1 MAFQPP
7 HRDKIPSMKRRC
19 HTHDYRSVSYY
30 MITLG
35 KNPAYTAPFCR
46 IFDAALNPPDFTS
59 ARRRS
64 DELTPGIK
72 RILLPRNASVP
83 NKAGTAG
90 SSVLGA
96 PAVPLPASP
105 PGAPAVSLPASPPG
119 APAVPLPAVE
129 LSDSGAFLRAGFRD
143 FFRTESSILL
153 KKIVVMPDHVHFI
166 IHVREYL
173 PAHLGRYISR
183 LKTVCTLAV
192 SELPGYP
199 VDTDGNPLHIF
210 EDNYHDR
217 IIRNDSMLETERRYL
232 DDNPRRYLLR
242 KQHPEYFSSPV
253 RITING
259 EHYSA
264 FGNILLLK
272 DIHPEPAIISRRYT
286 PEHLSRL
293 KAGWEE
299 AARSRK
305 ALVSPFISKPEK
317 EIKKAVLESGGRII
331 EILDNGFPERYK
343 PSGTAFDLCL
353 EGRLLQIAPLVY
365 ETSKIPLTRNRA
377 LELNA
382 TARKIAALALSPL
395 TANSLRVSRFSPKS
409 PL

>member
-46 IFDAALNPPDFTS
+46 IFDAVLNPPDFTS

-64 DELTPGIK
+64 DELTPGLK
-72 RILLPRNASVP
+72 RILLPRNASVRD
-83 NKAGTAG
+83 KAGTAG
-90 SSVLGA
+90 SSVPGA
-96 PAVPLPASP
+96 PAVP
-105 PGAPAVSLPASPPG
+105 LPASPPG

-143 FFRTESSILL
+143 FFRTESAILL

-305 ALVSPFISKPEK
+305 VLVSPFISKPEK

-382 TARKIAALALSPL
+382 TARQIAALAATP
-395 TANSLRVSRFSPKS
+395 AAAGSLRVGPLSPKP

>member
-72 RILLPRNASVP
+72 RILLPRNASVRD
-83 NKAGTAG
+83 KAGTAG
-90 SSVLGA
+90 SSV
-96 PAVPLPASP
+96 

-119 APAVPLPAVE
+119 APAVSLPAVE

-143 FFRTESSILL
+143 FFRTESAILL

-253 RITING
+253 RIAING
-259 EHYSA
+259 EHYAA

-272 DIHPEPAIISRRYT
+272 DIHPEPVIISRRYT
-286 PEHLSRL
+286 TEHLSRL

-305 ALVSPFISKPEK
+305 ALISPFISKPEK

-382 TARKIAALALSPL
+382 TARQIAALAATPS
-395 TANSLRVSRFSPKS
+395 AAGSLRVGPLSPKP

>member
-46 IFDAALNPPDFTS
+46 IFDAVLNPPDFTS

-72 RILLPRNASVP
+72 RILLPRNASVRD
-83 NKAGTAG
+83 KAGTAG
-90 SSVLGA
+90 YSLPGA
-96 PAVPLPASP
+96 PAVP
-105 PGAPAVSLPASPPG
+105 LPASPPG

-259 EHYSA
+259 EHYAA

-272 DIHPEPAIISRRYT
+272 DIHPEPVIISRRYT
-286 PEHLSRL
+286 TEHLSRL

-299 AARSRK
+299 AARSCK
-305 ALVSPFISKPEK
+305 ALISPFISKPEK
-317 EIKKAVLESGGRII
+317 EIRKATLESGGRII

-382 TARKIAALALSPL
+382 TARQIAALAATPL
-395 TANSLRVSRFSPKS
+395 PRVPSVSALFLRSRLCSVG
-409 PL
+409 

>member
-72 RILLPRNASVP
+72 RILLPRNASVRD
-83 NKAGTAG
+83 KAGSAG
-90 SSVLGA
+90 SSV
-96 PAVPLPASP
+96 

-143 FFRTESSILL
+143 FFRTESAILL

-173 PAHLGRYISR
+173 PTHLGRYISR

-317 EIKKAVLESGGRII
+317 EIRKATLESGGRII

-382 TARKIAALALSPL
+382 TARQIAALAATP
-395 TANSLRVSRFSPKS
+395 AAARSLRVGPLSPKP

>member
-46 IFDAALNPPDFTS
+46 IFDAVLNPPDFTS

-72 RILLPRNASVP
+72 RILLPRNASVRD
-83 NKAGTAG
+83 KAGTAG
-90 SSVLGA
+90 SSV
-96 PAVPLPASP
+96 

-143 FFRTESSILL
+143 FFRTESAILL

-173 PAHLGRYISR
+173 PTHLGRYISR

-259 EHYSA
+259 EHYAA

-382 TARKIAALALSPL
+382 TARQIAALAATP
-395 TANSLRVSRFSPKS
+395 AAAGSLRVGPLSPKP

>member
-72 RILLPRNASVP
+72 RILLPRNASVRD
-83 NKAGTAG
+83 KAGTAG
-90 SSVLGA
+90 SSV
-96 PAVPLPASP
+96 

-119 APAVPLPAVE
+119 APAVSLPAVE

-143 FFRTESSILL
+143 FFRTESAILL

-331 EILDNGFPERYK
+331 EILDNGFPKRYK

>member
-72 RILLPRNASVP
+72 RILLPRNASVRD
-83 NKAGTAG
+83 KAGTAG
-90 SSVLGA
+90 YSV
-96 PAVPLPASP
+96 
-105 PGAPAVSLPASPPG
+105 PG

-143 FFRTESSILL
+143 FFRTESAILL

-199 VDTDGNPLHIF
+199 IDTDGNPLHIF

-232 DDNPRRYLLR
+232 DDNPRRHLLR

-253 RITING
+253 RIAING
-259 EHYSA
+259 EHYAA

-286 PEHLSRL
+286 TEHLSRL

-317 EIKKAVLESGGRII
+317 EIRKATLESGGRII

-382 TARKIAALALSPL
+382 TARQIAALAATP
-395 TANSLRVSRFSPKS
+395 AAAGSLRVGPLSPKP

>member
-96 PAVPLPASP
+96 PAV
-105 PGAPAVSLPASPPG
+105 SLPASPPG

-143 FFRTESSILL
+143 FFRTESAILL

-173 PAHLGRYISR
+173 PTHLGRYISR

-382 TARKIAALALSPL
+382 TARQIAALALSPL

>member
-46 IFDAALNPPDFTS
+46 IFDAVLNPPDFTS

-72 RILLPRNASVP
+72 RILLPRNASVRD
-83 NKAGTAG
+83 KAGTAG
-90 SSVLGA
+90 SSVPGA
-96 PAVPLPASP
+96 PAVPLPAST
-105 PGAPAVSLPASPPG
+105 PG

-143 FFRTESSILL
+143 FFRTESAILL
-153 KKIVVMPDHVHFI
+153 KKIIVMPDHVHFI

-210 EDNYHDR
+210 EDNYHVR
-217 IIRNDSMLETERRYL
+217 IIRIDSLLETERRYL
-232 DDNPRRYLLR
+232 DDNPRRHLLR

-253 RITING
+253 RIAING
-259 EHYSA
+259 EHYAA

-272 DIHPEPAIISRRYT
+272 DIHPEPVIISRRYT
-286 PEHLSRL
+286 TEHLSRL

-317 EIKKAVLESGGRII
+317 EIRKVTLESGGRII

-382 TARKIAALALSPL
+382 TARQIAALAATP
-395 TANSLRVSRFSPKS
+395 AAARSLRVGPLSPKP

>member
-72 RILLPRNASVP
+72 RILLPRNASVRD
-83 NKAGTAG
+83 KAGTAG
-90 SSVLGA
+90 YSV
-96 PAVPLPASP
+96 

-143 FFRTESSILL
+143 FFRTESAILL

-173 PAHLGRYISR
+173 PTHLGRYISR

-217 IIRNDSMLETERRYL
+217 IIRNDSMLETERHYL

-259 EHYSA
+259 EHYAA

-272 DIHPEPAIISRRYT
+272 DIHPEPVIISRRYT
-286 PEHLSRL
+286 TEHLSRL

-299 AARSRK
+299 AARSCK
-305 ALVSPFISKPEK
+305 ALISPFISKPEK
-317 EIKKAVLESGGRII
+317 EIRKATLESGGRII

-382 TARKIAALALSPL
+382 TARQIAALAATP
-395 TANSLRVSRFSPKS
+395 AAAGSLRVGPLSPKP

>member
-72 RILLPRNASVP
+72 RILLPRNASVRD
-83 NKAGTAG
+83 KAGTAG
-90 SSVLGA
+90 YSV
-96 PAVPLPASP
+96 
-105 PGAPAVSLPASPPG
+105 PG

-143 FFRTESSILL
+143 FFRTESAILL

-232 DDNPRRYLLR
+232 DDNPRRHLLR

-253 RITING
+253 RIAING
-259 EHYSA
+259 EHYAA

-286 PEHLSRL
+286 TEHLSRL

-317 EIKKAVLESGGRII
+317 EIRKATLESGGRII

-382 TARKIAALALSPL
+382 TARQIAALAATP
-395 TANSLRVSRFSPKS
+395 AAAGSLRVGPLSPKP

>member
-72 RILLPRNASVP
+72 RILLPRNASVRD
-83 NKAGTAG
+83 KAGTAG
-90 SSVLGA
+90 SSV
-96 PAVPLPASP
+96 

-143 FFRTESSILL
+143 FFRTESAILL

-173 PAHLGRYISR
+173 PTHLGRYISR

-293 KAGWEE
+293 KAGWEK

-382 TARKIAALALSPL
+382 TARQIAALAATP
-395 TANSLRVSRFSPKS
+395 AAAGSLRVGPLSPKP

>member
-72 RILLPRNASVP
+72 RILLPRNASVRD
-83 NKAGTAG
+83 KAGTAG
-90 SSVLGA
+90 SSV
-96 PAVPLPASP
+96 

-143 FFRTESSILL
+143 FFRTESAILL

-173 PAHLGRYISR
+173 PTHLGRYISR

-259 EHYSA
+259 EHYAA

-305 ALVSPFISKPEK
+305 ALISPFISKPEK

-382 TARKIAALALSPL
+382 TARQIAALAATPS
-395 TANSLRVSRFSPKS
+395 AAGSLRVGPLSPKP

>member
-72 RILLPRNASVP
+72 RILLPRNASVRD
-83 NKAGTAG
+83 KAGSAG
-90 SSVLGA
+90 SSVPGVPAVSLPASTPGV
-96 PAVPLPASP
+96 PAVPLPAST
-105 PGAPAVSLPASPPG
+105 PG

-143 FFRTESSILL
+143 FFRTESAILL
-153 KKIVVMPDHVHFI
+153 KKIIVMPDHVHFI

-232 DDNPRRYLLR
+232 DDNPRRHLLR

-382 TARKIAALALSPL
+382 TARQIAALALSPL

>member
-46 IFDAALNPPDFTS
+46 IFDAVLNPPDFTS

-90 SSVLGA
+90 SSVPGV
-96 PAVPLPASP
+96 PAVSLPASP

-143 FFRTESSILL
+143 FFRTESAILL

-299 AARSRK
+299 AARSCK
-305 ALVSPFISKPEK
+305 ALISPFISKPEK

-395 TANSLRVSRFSPKS
+395 TVNSLRVSRFSPKS

>member
-72 RILLPRNASVP
+72 RILLPRNASVRD
-83 NKAGTAG
+83 KAGTAG
-90 SSVLGA
+90 SSV
-96 PAVPLPASP
+96 

-143 FFRTESSILL
+143 FFRTESAILL
-153 KKIVVMPDHVHFI
+153 KKIVVMPDHVLFI

-173 PAHLGRYISR
+173 PTHLGRYISR

-259 EHYSA
+259 EHYAA

-272 DIHPEPAIISRRYT
+272 DIHPEPVIISRRYT
-286 PEHLSRL
+286 TEHLSRL

-305 ALVSPFISKPEK
+305 ALISPFISKPEK

-382 TARKIAALALSPL
+382 TARQIAALAATPS
-395 TANSLRVSRFSPKS
+395 AAGSLRVGPLSPKP

>member
-72 RILLPRNASVP
+72 RILLPRNASVRD
-83 NKAGTAG
+83 KAGTAG
-90 SSVLGA
+90 SSV
-96 PAVPLPASP
+96 

-143 FFRTESSILL
+143 FFRTESAILL

-173 PAHLGRYISR
+173 PTHLGRYISR

-305 ALVSPFISKPEK
+305 ALISPFISKPEK

>member
-46 IFDAALNPPDFTS
+46 IFDAVLNPPDFTS

-72 RILLPRNASVP
+72 RILLPRNASVRD
-83 NKAGTAG
+83 KAGTAG
-90 SSVLGA
+90 YSV
-96 PAVPLPASP
+96 

-119 APAVPLPAVE
+119 APAVSLPAVE

-143 FFRTESSILL
+143 FFRTESAILL

>member
-46 IFDAALNPPDFTS
+46 IFDAVLNPPDFTS

-72 RILLPRNASVP
+72 RILLPRNASVRD
-83 NKAGTAG
+83 KAGTAG
-90 SSVLGA
+90 YSVPGA

-105 PGAPAVSLPASPPG
+105 PGAPAVS
-119 APAVPLPAVE
+119 LPAVE

-143 FFRTESSILL
+143 FFRTESAILL

-173 PAHLGRYISR
+173 PTHLGRYISR

-382 TARKIAALALSPL
+382 TARQIAALALSPL

>member
-72 RILLPRNASVP
+72 RILLPRNASVRD
-83 NKAGTAG
+83 KAGTAG
-90 SSVLGA
+90 SSVL
-96 PAVPLPASP
+96 
-105 PGAPAVSLPASPPG
+105 GAPAVSLPASPPG
-119 APAVPLPAVE
+119 APAVSLPAVE

-143 FFRTESSILL
+143 FFRTESAILL

>member
-72 RILLPRNASVP
+72 RILLPRNASVRD
-83 NKAGTAG
+83 KAGTAG
-90 SSVLGA
+90 SSV
-96 PAVPLPASP
+96 

-129 LSDSGAFLRAGFRD
+129 LSDSGAFLRAGIRD
-143 FFRTESSILL
+143 FFRTESAILL

-253 RITING
+253 RIAING
-259 EHYSA
+259 EHYAA

-317 EIKKAVLESGGRII
+317 EIRKATLESGGRII

-382 TARKIAALALSPL
+382 TARQIAALAATPS
-395 TANSLRVSRFSPKS
+395 AAGSLRVGPLSPKP

>member
-105 PGAPAVSLPASPPG
+105 PGAPAV
-119 APAVPLPAVE
+119 PLPAVE

-143 FFRTESSILL
+143 FFRTESAILL

-382 TARKIAALALSPL
+382 TARQIAALALSPL

>member
-72 RILLPRNASVP
+72 RILLPRNASVRD
-83 NKAGTAG
+83 KAGTAG
-90 SSVLGA
+90 SSV
-96 PAVPLPASP
+96 

-143 FFRTESSILL
+143 FFRTESAILL

-173 PAHLGRYISR
+173 PTHLGRYISR

-353 EGRLLQIAPLVY
+353 EGGLLQIAPLVY

-382 TARKIAALALSPL
+382 TARQIAALAATP
-395 TANSLRVSRFSPKS
+395 AAAGSLRVGPLSPKP

>member
-72 RILLPRNASVP
+72 RILLPRNASVRD
-83 NKAGTAG
+83 KAGTAG
-90 SSVLGA
+90 SSV
-96 PAVPLPASP
+96 

-143 FFRTESSILL
+143 FFKTESAILL

-173 PAHLGRYISR
+173 PTHLGRYISR

-382 TARKIAALALSPL
+382 TARQIAALAATP
-395 TANSLRVSRFSPKS
+395 AAAGSLRVGPLSPKP

>member
-72 RILLPRNASVP
+72 RILLPRNASVRD
-83 NKAGTAG
+83 KAGTAG
-90 SSVLGA
+90 SSV
-96 PAVPLPASP
+96 
-105 PGAPAVSLPASPPG
+105 PGAPAVS
-119 APAVPLPAVE
+119 LPAVE

-143 FFRTESSILL
+143 FFRTESAILL

-317 EIKKAVLESGGRII
+317 EIKKPVLESGGRII

>member
-46 IFDAALNPPDFTS
+46 IFDAVLNPPDFTS

-72 RILLPRNASVP
+72 RILLPRNASVRD
-83 NKAGTAG
+83 KAGTAG
-90 SSVLGA
+90 YSVPGA
-96 PAVPLPASP
+96 PAVP
-105 PGAPAVSLPASPPG
+105 LPASPPG

-129 LSDSGAFLRAGFRD
+129 LRDSGAFLRAGFRD

-259 EHYSA
+259 EHYAA

-272 DIHPEPAIISRRYT
+272 DIHPEPVIISRRYT
-286 PEHLSRL
+286 TEHLSRL

-299 AARSRK
+299 AARSCK
-305 ALVSPFISKPEK
+305 ALISPFISKPEK
-317 EIKKAVLESGGRII
+317 EIRKATLESGGRII

-382 TARKIAALALSPL
+382 TARQIAALAATP
-395 TANSLRVSRFSPKS
+395 AAAGSLRVGPLSPKP

>member
-72 RILLPRNASVP
+72 RILLPRNASVRD
-83 NKAGTAG
+83 KAGTAG
-90 SSVLGA
+90 SSV
-96 PAVPLPASP
+96 

-143 FFRTESSILL
+143 FFRTESAILL

-232 DDNPRRYLLR
+232 DDNPRRHLLR

-253 RITING
+253 RIAING
-259 EHYSA
+259 EHYAA

-272 DIHPEPAIISRRYT
+272 DIHPEPVIISRRYT

-317 EIKKAVLESGGRII
+317 EIRKVTLESGGRII

-382 TARKIAALALSPL
+382 TARQIAALAATPS
-395 TANSLRVSRFSPKS
+395 AAGSLRVGPLSPKP

>member
-46 IFDAALNPPDFTS
+46 IFDAVLNPPDFTS

-64 DELTPGIK
+64 DELTPDIK
-72 RILLPRNASVP
+72 RILLPRNASVRD
-83 NKAGTAG
+83 KAGTAG
-90 SSVLGA
+90 YSVPGA

-105 PGAPAVSLPASPPG
+105 PGAPAVS
-119 APAVPLPAVE
+119 LPAVE

-143 FFRTESSILL
+143 FFRTESAILL

-382 TARKIAALALSPL
+382 TARQIAALALSPL

>member
-90 SSVLGA
+90 SSV
-96 PAVPLPASP
+96 

-143 FFRTESSILL
+143 FFRTESAILL

-173 PAHLGRYISR
+173 PTHLGRYISR

>member
-46 IFDAALNPPDFTS
+46 IFDAVLNPPDFTS

-72 RILLPRNASVP
+72 RILLPRNASVRD
-83 NKAGTAG
+83 KAGTAG
-90 SSVLGA
+90 SSV
-96 PAVPLPASP
+96 

-129 LSDSGAFLRAGFRD
+129 LSDSGAFLRAGIRD
-143 FFRTESSILL
+143 FFRTESAILL

-317 EIKKAVLESGGRII
+317 EIRKATLESGGRII

-382 TARKIAALALSPL
+382 TARQIAALAATP
-395 TANSLRVSRFSPKS
+395 AAAGSLRVGPLSPKP

>member
-46 IFDAALNPPDFTS
+46 IFDAVLNPPDFTS

-72 RILLPRNASVP
+72 RILLPRNASVRD
-83 NKAGTAG
+83 KAGTAG
-90 SSVLGA
+90 YSLPGA

-105 PGAPAVSLPASPPG
+105 HG

-259 EHYSA
+259 EHYAA

-272 DIHPEPAIISRRYT
+272 DIHPEPVIISRRYT
-286 PEHLSRL
+286 TEHLSRL

-299 AARSRK
+299 AARSCK
-305 ALVSPFISKPEK
+305 ALISPFISKPEK
-317 EIKKAVLESGGRII
+317 EIRKATLESGGRII

-382 TARKIAALALSPL
+382 TARQIAALAATP
-395 TANSLRVSRFSPKS
+395 AAAGSLRVGPLSPKP

>member
-46 IFDAALNPPDFTS
+46 IFDAVLNPPDFTS

-72 RILLPRNASVP
+72 RILLPRNASVRD
-83 NKAGTAG
+83 KAGTAG
-90 SSVLGA
+90 YSV
-96 PAVPLPASP
+96 

-259 EHYSA
+259 EHYAA

-272 DIHPEPAIISRRYT
+272 DIHPEPVIISQRYT
-286 PEHLSRL
+286 TEHLSRL

-299 AARSRK
+299 AARSCK
-305 ALVSPFISKPEK
+305 ALISPFISKPEK
-317 EIKKAVLESGGRII
+317 EIRKATLESGGRII

-382 TARKIAALALSPL
+382 TARQIAALAATP
-395 TANSLRVSRFSPKS
+395 AAAGSLRVGSLSPKP

>member
-72 RILLPRNASVP
+72 RILLPRNASVRD
-83 NKAGTAG
+83 KAGTAG
-90 SSVLGA
+90 SSV
-96 PAVPLPASP
+96 
-105 PGAPAVSLPASPPG
+105 PGAPAVS
-119 APAVPLPAVE
+119 LPAVE

-143 FFRTESSILL
+143 FFRTESAILL

-210 EDNYHDR
+210 EDNYPDR